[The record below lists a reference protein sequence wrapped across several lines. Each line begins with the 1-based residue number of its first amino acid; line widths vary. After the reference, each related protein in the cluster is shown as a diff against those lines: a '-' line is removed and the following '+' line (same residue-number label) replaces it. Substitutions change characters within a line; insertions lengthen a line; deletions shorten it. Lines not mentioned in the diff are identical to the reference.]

1 MRRFETISPKLA
13 EYGVEVVALSK
24 DTPREAA
31 MQRERDQLSFQLL
44 SDPELKVLEDYG
56 AEHRKAVE
64 FSTGKFTIMGVPLA
78 LVPSFKSMAIPTTI
92 LVDERGVIQWID
104 QAEDYRI
111 RSAEDRVL
119 AEVRRV
125 FPERRPV

>member
-1 MRRFETISPKLA
+1 MRRFETIGPKLA
-13 EYGVEVVALSK
+13 EHGVEVIALSK
-24 DTPREAA
+24 DTPQDARFH
-31 MQRERDQLSFQLL
+31 RERDGLSLQLL
-44 SDPELKVLEDYG
+44 SDPKLDVLKDYG
-56 AEHRKAVE
+56 AEHHKAVE

-92 LVDERGVIQWID
+92 LIDEHGKIRWID

-119 AEVRRV
+119 TEVRRV
-125 FPERRPV
+125 FG